1 MNAEWR
7 WDFAIEIL
15 PNMLWATLN
24 TILAAGIGYAIAA
37 IMGLIF
43 LLGQRTPIKIVNII
57 NREIVEFIRSTP
69 LLIQLFFVYF
79 VLPQFGIT
87 LSAWV
92 CGMITIGLHFG
103 TYLSEVYRGAL
114 EGVPKT
120 QWEACRALNFSTF
133 YTYRKIVLPQAFP
146 IAIPGMGN
154 YLVGIFKD
162 TPLLSTIGVAELFHA
177 ATAVGGYHYRYLEP
191 YTIVGIIFLT
201 LSIPAAIWIRI
212 IVKFSDVT
220 KQYGDLVVLDK
231 LNLEIKKNEMVSI
244 IGPSG
249 SGKTTVLRVLMT
261 LEKINQGV
269 IHLDGEPLTHM
280 DKDGSLVEASEK
292 YLRERRSKIG
302 MVFQQFNLF
311 PHMTALQNCIEAP
324 IEVLGMRKEEAEERA
339 LELLELVGLTD
350 KKDQH
355 PSRLSGGQQQRVAI
369 ARALA
374 MRPKVMLL
382 DEITSALDPEVVGEV
397 LNVIRSLNKE
407 HSLTMIMVTHQMG
420 FAREISDRVC
430 FFNEGKIFEQGP
442 PEKLFGD
449 PQNDRTKQFLHA
461 VLDAN

>member
-37 IMGLIF
+37 VVGLLF
-43 LLGQRTPIKIVNII
+43 LLGQRTPIKIVNMI

-133 YTYRKIVLPQAFP
+133 YTYIRIVLPQAFP

-201 LSIPAAIWIRI
+201 LSIPAAIWIRKI
-212 IVKFSDVT
+212 EKNV
-220 KQYGDLVVLDK
+220 
-231 LNLEIKKNEMVSI
+231 NLAQGKIKK
-244 IGPSG
+244 
-249 SGKTTVLRVLMT
+249 
-261 LEKINQGV
+261 
-269 IHLDGEPLTHM
+269 
-280 DKDGSLVEASEK
+280 
-292 YLRERRSKIG
+292 
-302 MVFQQFNLF
+302 
-311 PHMTALQNCIEAP
+311 
-324 IEVLGMRKEEAEERA
+324 
-339 LELLELVGLTD
+339 
-350 KKDQH
+350 
-355 PSRLSGGQQQRVAI
+355 
-369 ARALA
+369 
-374 MRPKVMLL
+374 
-382 DEITSALDPEVVGEV
+382 
-397 LNVIRSLNKE
+397 
-407 HSLTMIMVTHQMG
+407 
-420 FAREISDRVC
+420 
-430 FFNEGKIFEQGP
+430 EQ
-442 PEKLFGD
+442 L
-449 PQNDRTKQFLHA
+449 
-461 VLDAN
+461 

>member
-37 IMGLIF
+37 IVGLLF
-43 LLGQRTPIKIVNII
+43 LLGQRTPIKIVNMI

-133 YTYRKIVLPQAFP
+133 YTYRRIVLPQAFP

-201 LSIPAAIWIRI
+201 LSIPAAIWIRKI
-212 IVKFSDVT
+212 EKNV
-220 KQYGDLVVLDK
+220 
-231 LNLEIKKNEMVSI
+231 NLAQGKIKK
-244 IGPSG
+244 
-249 SGKTTVLRVLMT
+249 
-261 LEKINQGV
+261 
-269 IHLDGEPLTHM
+269 
-280 DKDGSLVEASEK
+280 
-292 YLRERRSKIG
+292 
-302 MVFQQFNLF
+302 
-311 PHMTALQNCIEAP
+311 
-324 IEVLGMRKEEAEERA
+324 
-339 LELLELVGLTD
+339 
-350 KKDQH
+350 
-355 PSRLSGGQQQRVAI
+355 
-369 ARALA
+369 
-374 MRPKVMLL
+374 
-382 DEITSALDPEVVGEV
+382 
-397 LNVIRSLNKE
+397 
-407 HSLTMIMVTHQMG
+407 
-420 FAREISDRVC
+420 
-430 FFNEGKIFEQGP
+430 EQ
-442 PEKLFGD
+442 L
-449 PQNDRTKQFLHA
+449 
-461 VLDAN
+461 

>member
-15 PNMLWATLN
+15 PGMLIATLN

-37 IMGLIF
+37 IVGLLF
-43 LLGQRTPIKIVNII
+43 LLGQRTPIKIVNMI

-120 QWEACRALNFSTF
+120 QWEACRALNFTTF
-133 YTYRKIVLPQAFP
+133 YTYRRIVLPQAFP

-191 YTIVGIIFLT
+191 YTMVGIIFLI
-201 LSIPAAIWIRI
+201 LSIPAALGIRKLERTVNKAQGK
-212 IVKFSDVT
+212 VK
-220 KQYGDLVVLDK
+220 
-231 LNLEIKKNEMVSI
+231 N
-244 IGPSG
+244 
-249 SGKTTVLRVLMT
+249 
-261 LEKINQGV
+261 
-269 IHLDGEPLTHM
+269 
-280 DKDGSLVEASEK
+280 
-292 YLRERRSKIG
+292 
-302 MVFQQFNLF
+302 
-311 PHMTALQNCIEAP
+311 
-324 IEVLGMRKEEAEERA
+324 
-339 LELLELVGLTD
+339 
-350 KKDQH
+350 
-355 PSRLSGGQQQRVAI
+355 
-369 ARALA
+369 
-374 MRPKVMLL
+374 
-382 DEITSALDPEVVGEV
+382 
-397 LNVIRSLNKE
+397 
-407 HSLTMIMVTHQMG
+407 
-420 FAREISDRVC
+420 
-430 FFNEGKIFEQGP
+430 
-442 PEKLFGD
+442 
-449 PQNDRTKQFLHA
+449 
-461 VLDAN
+461 

>member
-15 PNMLWATLN
+15 PQMLLATLN

-37 IMGLIF
+37 IVGLLF
-43 LLGQRTPIKIVNII
+43 LIGQRTPIKIVNII

-191 YTIVGIIFLT
+191 YTIVGLIFLM
-201 LSIPAAIWIRI
+201 LSIPAAIWIRKI
-212 IVKFSDVT
+212 EKNV
-220 KQYGDLVVLDK
+220 
-231 LNLEIKKNEMVSI
+231 NLAQ
-244 IGPSG
+244 
-249 SGKTTVLRVLMT
+249 GKT
-261 LEKINQGV
+261 K
-269 IHLDGEPLTHM
+269 
-280 DKDGSLVEASEK
+280 
-292 YLRERRSKIG
+292 
-302 MVFQQFNLF
+302 
-311 PHMTALQNCIEAP
+311 
-324 IEVLGMRKEEAEERA
+324 KEQ
-339 LELLELVGLTD
+339 L
-350 KKDQH
+350 
-355 PSRLSGGQQQRVAI
+355 
-369 ARALA
+369 
-374 MRPKVMLL
+374 
-382 DEITSALDPEVVGEV
+382 
-397 LNVIRSLNKE
+397 
-407 HSLTMIMVTHQMG
+407 
-420 FAREISDRVC
+420 
-430 FFNEGKIFEQGP
+430 
-442 PEKLFGD
+442 
-449 PQNDRTKQFLHA
+449 
-461 VLDAN
+461 

>member
-37 IMGLIF
+37 IVGLLF
-43 LLGQRTPIKIVNII
+43 LLGQRTPIKIVNIF
-57 NREIVEFIRSTP
+57 NREIVEFIRSTHV
-69 LLIQLFFVYF
+69 LIQLFFVYF

-201 LSIPAAIWIRI
+201 LSIPAAIWIRKI
-212 IVKFSDVT
+212 EKNV
-220 KQYGDLVVLDK
+220 
-231 LNLEIKKNEMVSI
+231 NLAQGKIKK
-244 IGPSG
+244 
-249 SGKTTVLRVLMT
+249 
-261 LEKINQGV
+261 
-269 IHLDGEPLTHM
+269 
-280 DKDGSLVEASEK
+280 
-292 YLRERRSKIG
+292 
-302 MVFQQFNLF
+302 
-311 PHMTALQNCIEAP
+311 
-324 IEVLGMRKEEAEERA
+324 
-339 LELLELVGLTD
+339 
-350 KKDQH
+350 
-355 PSRLSGGQQQRVAI
+355 
-369 ARALA
+369 
-374 MRPKVMLL
+374 
-382 DEITSALDPEVVGEV
+382 
-397 LNVIRSLNKE
+397 
-407 HSLTMIMVTHQMG
+407 
-420 FAREISDRVC
+420 
-430 FFNEGKIFEQGP
+430 EQ
-442 PEKLFGD
+442 L
-449 PQNDRTKQFLHA
+449 
-461 VLDAN
+461 

>member
-15 PNMLWATLN
+15 PQMLLATLN
-24 TILAAGIGYAIAA
+24 TILAAGVGYAIAT
-37 IMGLIF
+37 IVGLLF

-191 YTIVGIIFLT
+191 YTIVGLIFLI
-201 LSIPAAIWIRI
+201 LSIPAAIWIRKI
-212 IVKFSDVT
+212 EKNV
-220 KQYGDLVVLDK
+220 
-231 LNLEIKKNEMVSI
+231 NLAQGKIKK
-244 IGPSG
+244 
-249 SGKTTVLRVLMT
+249 
-261 LEKINQGV
+261 
-269 IHLDGEPLTHM
+269 
-280 DKDGSLVEASEK
+280 
-292 YLRERRSKIG
+292 
-302 MVFQQFNLF
+302 
-311 PHMTALQNCIEAP
+311 
-324 IEVLGMRKEEAEERA
+324 
-339 LELLELVGLTD
+339 
-350 KKDQH
+350 
-355 PSRLSGGQQQRVAI
+355 
-369 ARALA
+369 
-374 MRPKVMLL
+374 
-382 DEITSALDPEVVGEV
+382 
-397 LNVIRSLNKE
+397 
-407 HSLTMIMVTHQMG
+407 
-420 FAREISDRVC
+420 
-430 FFNEGKIFEQGP
+430 EQ
-442 PEKLFGD
+442 L
-449 PQNDRTKQFLHA
+449 
-461 VLDAN
+461 

>member
-15 PNMLWATLN
+15 PQMLLATLN

-37 IMGLIF
+37 IVGLLF
-43 LLGQRTPIKIVNII
+43 LLGQRTPIKIVNMI

-114 EGVPKT
+114 EGVSKT
-120 QWEACRALNFSTF
+120 QWEACRALNFSSF

-191 YTIVGIIFLT
+191 YTIVGLIFLI
-201 LSIPAAIWIRI
+201 LSIPAAIWIRKI
-212 IVKFSDVT
+212 EKDV
-220 KQYGDLVVLDK
+220 
-231 LNLEIKKNEMVSI
+231 NLAQGKIKK
-244 IGPSG
+244 
-249 SGKTTVLRVLMT
+249 
-261 LEKINQGV
+261 
-269 IHLDGEPLTHM
+269 
-280 DKDGSLVEASEK
+280 
-292 YLRERRSKIG
+292 
-302 MVFQQFNLF
+302 
-311 PHMTALQNCIEAP
+311 
-324 IEVLGMRKEEAEERA
+324 
-339 LELLELVGLTD
+339 
-350 KKDQH
+350 
-355 PSRLSGGQQQRVAI
+355 
-369 ARALA
+369 
-374 MRPKVMLL
+374 
-382 DEITSALDPEVVGEV
+382 
-397 LNVIRSLNKE
+397 
-407 HSLTMIMVTHQMG
+407 
-420 FAREISDRVC
+420 
-430 FFNEGKIFEQGP
+430 EQ
-442 PEKLFGD
+442 L
-449 PQNDRTKQFLHA
+449 
-461 VLDAN
+461 

>member
-15 PNMLWATLN
+15 PQMLLATLN

-37 IMGLIF
+37 IVGLLF
-43 LLGQRTPIKIVNII
+43 LLGQRTPIKTVNMI

-201 LSIPAAIWIRI
+201 LSIPAAMWIR
-212 IVKFSDVT
+212 
-220 KQYGDLVVLDK
+220 K
-231 LNLEIKKNEMVSI
+231 LEKNVNLAQGKIKK
-244 IGPSG
+244 
-249 SGKTTVLRVLMT
+249 
-261 LEKINQGV
+261 
-269 IHLDGEPLTHM
+269 
-280 DKDGSLVEASEK
+280 
-292 YLRERRSKIG
+292 
-302 MVFQQFNLF
+302 
-311 PHMTALQNCIEAP
+311 
-324 IEVLGMRKEEAEERA
+324 
-339 LELLELVGLTD
+339 
-350 KKDQH
+350 
-355 PSRLSGGQQQRVAI
+355 
-369 ARALA
+369 
-374 MRPKVMLL
+374 
-382 DEITSALDPEVVGEV
+382 
-397 LNVIRSLNKE
+397 
-407 HSLTMIMVTHQMG
+407 
-420 FAREISDRVC
+420 
-430 FFNEGKIFEQGP
+430 EQ
-442 PEKLFGD
+442 L
-449 PQNDRTKQFLHA
+449 
-461 VLDAN
+461 

>member
-15 PNMLWATLN
+15 PQMLWATLN

-37 IMGLIF
+37 VVGLLF
-43 LLGQRTPIKIVNII
+43 LLGQRTPIKIVNMI

-120 QWEACRALNFSTF
+120 QWEACRALNFSMF
-133 YTYRKIVLPQAFP
+133 YTYRKIILPQAFP

-201 LSIPAAIWIRI
+201 LSIPAAVWIRKI
-212 IVKFSDVT
+212 EKNV
-220 KQYGDLVVLDK
+220 
-231 LNLEIKKNEMVSI
+231 NLSQGKIKK
-244 IGPSG
+244 
-249 SGKTTVLRVLMT
+249 
-261 LEKINQGV
+261 
-269 IHLDGEPLTHM
+269 
-280 DKDGSLVEASEK
+280 
-292 YLRERRSKIG
+292 
-302 MVFQQFNLF
+302 
-311 PHMTALQNCIEAP
+311 
-324 IEVLGMRKEEAEERA
+324 
-339 LELLELVGLTD
+339 
-350 KKDQH
+350 
-355 PSRLSGGQQQRVAI
+355 
-369 ARALA
+369 
-374 MRPKVMLL
+374 
-382 DEITSALDPEVVGEV
+382 
-397 LNVIRSLNKE
+397 
-407 HSLTMIMVTHQMG
+407 
-420 FAREISDRVC
+420 
-430 FFNEGKIFEQGP
+430 EQ
-442 PEKLFGD
+442 L
-449 PQNDRTKQFLHA
+449 
-461 VLDAN
+461 

>member
-15 PNMLWATLN
+15 PSMLWATLN

-37 IMGLIF
+37 IVGLLF
-43 LLGQRTPIKIVNII
+43 LLGQRTPIKIINII

-201 LSIPAAIWIRI
+201 LSIPAAIWIRKI
-212 IVKFSDVT
+212 EKNV
-220 KQYGDLVVLDK
+220 
-231 LNLEIKKNEMVSI
+231 NLAQGKIKK
-244 IGPSG
+244 
-249 SGKTTVLRVLMT
+249 
-261 LEKINQGV
+261 
-269 IHLDGEPLTHM
+269 
-280 DKDGSLVEASEK
+280 
-292 YLRERRSKIG
+292 
-302 MVFQQFNLF
+302 
-311 PHMTALQNCIEAP
+311 
-324 IEVLGMRKEEAEERA
+324 
-339 LELLELVGLTD
+339 
-350 KKDQH
+350 
-355 PSRLSGGQQQRVAI
+355 
-369 ARALA
+369 
-374 MRPKVMLL
+374 
-382 DEITSALDPEVVGEV
+382 
-397 LNVIRSLNKE
+397 
-407 HSLTMIMVTHQMG
+407 
-420 FAREISDRVC
+420 
-430 FFNEGKIFEQGP
+430 EQ
-442 PEKLFGD
+442 L
-449 PQNDRTKQFLHA
+449 
-461 VLDAN
+461 